1 VEIMG
6 SIGNYYRILD
16 VPYDATFFEIK
27 EAYRKKVKEV
37 HPDQVKGNAEQFKRV
52 REAYEVLKNV
62 EKRKRYDNLLF
73 NEAHYKTPIQK
84 QESAAKTN
92 PRIKIVKIKRKT
104 RKQFSI
110 SSVTLNASLILIGVY
125 LNKKRK

>member
-1 VEIMG
+1 MG
-6 SIGNYYRILD
+6 SIGNYYHILD

-37 HPDQVKGNAEQFKRV
+37 HPDKVKGNDEQFKRV

-73 NEAHYKTPIQK
+73 NEAPYKTLNQK

-92 PRIKIVKIKRKT
+92 PSIKIVKIKSKT
-104 RKQFSI
+104 RKQLSL
-110 SSVTLNASLILIGVY
+110 SSVTLNASLILIRVLRNTY
-125 LNKKRK
+125 LKKRK

>member
-1 VEIMG
+1 MG
-6 SIGNYYRILD
+6 TIGNYYRILD
-16 VPYDATFFEIK
+16 VPYDATFIEIK
-27 EAYRKKVKEV
+27 EAYRNKVKEV
-37 HPDQVKGNAEQFKRV
+37 HPDKIKGNAEQFKRV

-62 EKRKRYDNLLF
+62 EKRKRYDNYLY
-73 NEAHYKTPIQK
+73 NEAHSKTLNQQ

-92 PRIKIVKIKRKT
+92 PSIKIIKIKRKT
-104 RKQFSI
+104 RKQFSL

>member
-1 VEIMG
+1 MEIMG
-6 SIGNYYRILD
+6 SFGNYYRILD

-37 HPDQVKGNAEQFKRV
+37 HPDIVKGNAEQFKRV
-52 REAYEVLKNV
+52 KEAYEVLKNV

-73 NEAHYKTPIQK
+73 NEAHDKTRNQK
-84 QESAAKTN
+84 QESTAKTN
-92 PRIKIVKIKRKT
+92 PSIKIVKIKSKT
-104 RKQFSI
+104 RKQFSL
-110 SSVTLNASLILIGVY
+110 SSVTLNASLFIIGVY

>member
-1 VEIMG
+1 MG
-6 SIGNYYRILD
+6 SFGNYYRILD

-37 HPDQVKGNAEQFKRV
+37 HPDIVKGNAEQFKRV
-52 REAYEVLKNV
+52 KEAYEVLKNV

-73 NEAHYKTPIQK
+73 NEAHDKTRNQK
-84 QESAAKTN
+84 QESTAKTN
-92 PRIKIVKIKRKT
+92 PSIKIVKIKSKT
-104 RKQFSI
+104 RKQFSL
-110 SSVTLNASLILIGVY
+110 SSVTLNASLFIIGVY

>member
-1 VEIMG
+1 MG
-6 SIGNYYRILD
+6 SIGNYYLILD

-37 HPDQVKGNAEQFKRV
+37 HPDKVKGNAEQFKRV

-62 EKRKRYDNLLF
+62 ENRKRYDNLLF
-73 NEAHYKTPIQK
+73 KEAHYKTLNQK
-84 QESAAKTN
+84 QESAAQTN
-92 PRIKIVKIKRKT
+92 PSIKIVKIKSKT
-104 RKQFSI
+104 RKQFSL

-125 LNKKRK
+125 LNNKRK